1 MTTPGWTTMHA
12 DTAFFADRLPTA
24 ATITPAASNVDT
36 RLPQN
41 APRTVV
47 KQYMY
52 RMDGE
57 HTGDLQLMVSS
68 TGNKK
73 CSWRSISTRL
83 STDWH
88 GFWAADSEHNR
99 LWVFFDYKGISCE
112 KFATVDMLGEGKDY
126 RGRRIQMTLLAT
138 WTFDALT
145 SMYVLGS

>member
-1 MTTPGWTTMHA
+1 MHA
-12 DTAFFADRLPTA
+12 DTAFFADRLPPSLRLA
-24 ATITPAASNVDT
+24 GIVDP

-41 APRTVV
+41 ALPTVV
-47 KQYMY
+47 RQYMY

-57 HTGDLQLMVSS
+57 HTGDIQLMVSS

-73 CSWRSISTRL
+73 CSWRSSSTRL
-83 STDWH
+83 QTDWH
-88 GFWAADSEHNR
+88 GTWAVDSDDNL
-99 LWVFFDYKGISCE
+99 LWVFFDFKGISDG
-112 KFATVDMLGEGKDY
+112 KYATVDMLGDGKDY

>member
-1 MTTPGWTTMHA
+1 MHA

-24 ATITPAASNVDT
+24 AAVDT

-57 HTGDLQLMVSS
+57 HTGDIQLMVSS
-68 TGNKK
+68 TGTKK
-73 CSWRSISTRL
+73 CSWRSSSTRL

-88 GFWAADSEHNR
+88 GTWAVDSEDNR
-99 LWVFFDYKGISCE
+99 LCVFFDYKGISCE
-112 KFATVDMLGEGKDY
+112 KFAKVDMHGEGTDY
-126 RGRRIQMTLLAT
+126 RGRRIRMTLLAT